1 MNRTNSGKV
10 NTAELRKAIKLEI
23 KKNKSTFA
31 VYTFLWIAVIAVMVL
46 QILNRN
52 YENVFLS
59 RRESQMIGI
68 F

>member
-31 VYTFLWIAVIAVMVL
+31 VYTFL
-46 QILNRN
+46 
-52 YENVFLS
+52 
-59 RRESQMIGI
+59 
-68 F
+68 